1 MPLDL
6 EDPKVRWAMFGKQ
19 VQYFLE
25 SEIGAYLV
33 SRAKSESEA
42 ALEELKAVDPF
53 DGPKV
58 AACQMRAKV
67 ADAVILWLGDAIA
80 AGESATEQLKQES
93 E

>member
-6 EDPKVRWAMFGKQ
+6 EDPKVRWATFGKQ

-42 ALEELKAVDPF
+42 ALEDLKAVDPF

-80 AGESATEQLKQES
+80 AGESATEQLKQEN

>member
-6 EDPKVRWAMFGKQ
+6 EDPKVRWATFGRQ
-19 VQYFLE
+19 VEYFLK
-25 SEIGAYLV
+25 SEIGEYLV
-33 SRAKSESEA
+33 SRAKSESDA
-42 ALEELKAVDPF
+42 ALEELKSVDPF

-67 ADAVILWLGDAIA
+67 ADAVIIWLGDAIA